1 MLLPKVQLYV
11 KWDFESDPQ
20 VEALVP
26 IKEIKKSML
35 ILFTFV
41 TSDGSLVAAAEYL

>member
-1 MLLPKVQLYV
+1 MQLYV

-26 IKEIKKSML
+26 IKKNENSVL

-41 TSDGSLVAAAEYL
+41 TPDGSLVAAAEYL